1 MQTRPNAARLRCSPL
16 AARSRIN
23 DYLHRDALTVPLWY
37 TTFRAS
43 KRIVWKATRTI
54 GTYVLINQ
62 TRHHLHLSIFSLAD
76 VAGLQVKIYDFFG
89 DSTVAKDLADLTEQ
103 QGVVRLRFH
112 HGAHDVCV
120 CVGGPCNLRAP
131 AGSCL
136 GVLPLHDR
144 IPAQAS
150 HRPRLV
156 PSLCAQEHW
165 RRRVHGRDGAARPL
179 HLPRVES
186 KCVAPLRSTSM
197 GRWLTKSGT

>member
-1 MQTRPNAARLRCSPL
+1 MVHHIQGFEADCVEGDPYHWHVRAHQSNSAPL
-16 AARSRIN
+16 AS
-23 DYLHRDALTVPLWY
+23 
-37 TTFRAS
+37 
-43 KRIVWKATRTI
+43 
-54 GTYVLINQ
+54 
-62 TRHHLHLSIFSLAD
+62 LSIFPLAD

-112 HGAHDVCV
+112 HGAHACACVRVCV
-120 CVGGPCNLRAP
+120 CGPCNLHAP

-144 IPAQAS
+144 VPAQAS

-156 PSLCAQEHW
+156 PSLCAEEHW

-186 KCVAPLRSTSM
+186 KCVVPFALRHFNDLQDLCLSWALADVCRT
-197 GRWLTKSGT
+197 